1 MVSFTGNGICVTP
14 LSNCPQQI
22 DAIVRSRKTTQ
33 IFSQIMISGI
43 INPILGGVL
52 LSGLLTNPD
61 NGDEKY
67 DHKVNIDIIGSKI
80 LLNQKPLI

>member
-1 MVSFTGNGICVTP
+1 MCYSS
-14 LSNCPQQI
+14 SNCPQQI
-22 DAIVRSRKTTQ
+22 DAKVRSKKTTQ

-43 INPILGGVL
+43 INPVLGGIL
-52 LSGLLTNPD
+52 LSGLLTTPD

-67 DHKVNIDIIGSKI
+67 DHKVNINVIGSKI